1 MGFTGSYVDVVDQS
15 FTVPQAGLVTFTYSG
30 RFVAGGG
37 VTNAAFHCVI
47 KGTGAVSAAP
57 TVYSSALASMS
68 TMLPVVG
75 SFDAAAGLN
84 RIQFECLADS
94 GSLTALG
101 WKMVVSLPGA

>member
-30 RFVAGGG
+30 RFVAGGA
-37 VTNAAFHCVI
+37 NAAFHCAI

-57 TVYSSALASMS
+57 MVYSSALASMS

-84 RIQFECLADS
+84 RIQFECQADS